1 MFYPIFIDLHGRS
14 TLVVGGGAVAERKV
28 ESLLEAGAA
37 VAVVSPEVTTR
48 LRQWSAEGKIS
59 VSLRPFEETDVD
71 GRALVIA
78 ATDDSATQR
87 QTREAGAR
95 RGVLVNVA
103 DQPELCDF
111 IVPAIVRRGDV
122 LVAISTSGK
131 SPALAAAL
139 RSSIEKA
146 LPADVDRAARVL
158 GSVREETRRRIP
170 DPAERKRAFERV
182 VASGIVE
189 WIRDCDDA
197 AALQRVRQLMN
208 LDGDMDGAS

>member
-1 MFYPIFIDLHGRS
+1 VP
-14 TLVVGGGAVAERKV
+14 
-28 ESLLEAGAA
+28 
-37 VAVVSPEVTTR
+37 
-48 LRQWSAEGKIS
+48 
-59 VSLRPFEETDVD
+59 
-71 GRALVIA
+71 
-78 ATDDSATQR
+78 
-87 QTREAGAR
+87 
-95 RGVLVNVA
+95 VNVA

-122 LVAISTSGK
+122 VVAISTSGK

-139 RSSIEKA
+139 RSDIEKV
-146 LPADVDRAARVL
+146 LPVDLARAASVL

-197 AALQRVRQLMN
+197 AALKRVRQLMN
-208 LDGDMDGAS
+208 LDGEAGNAS